1 MKFQVPL
8 YCEKQPGENKA
19 PVSYLVRPLFFALP
33 EQRREDLS
41 RAITALNACLRE
53 ELQGLAARQWHDEL
67 SEWAFSP
74 ALREEKIEINVGF
87 RKRTAKSD
95 FLIVS
100 YEHENLR
107 IAFTPKLPDLFF
119 SVRRGETIET
129 RAHDVLERYF
139 KKLEREEG
147 DEAPDP
153 REFAIKGQAWLS
165 TMEIR
170 VETDAVYKPPAQQ
183 QQAARGE
190 FQFKG
195 GLAELQKTGRNLDA
209 LFPDE
214 IERAVQREAEVSEL
228 AKAIDAPD
236 FRPALLLGPRGCGK
250 SAILHEYVART
261 CEARRKSAVSQQGV
275 WLLNPQRLISGMS
288 YVGQWENRL
297 HAIIAIAKERKFVLA
312 FDDLVGL
319 FKAGQTSQSRLSV
332 AHLLKPYME
341 KRELRVIGETTPE
354 QFRVLQELDRGF
366 ADLFHVIPVREPSED
381 GNLSILIEV
390 MRRLEAQHE
399 CRFDPGVIPAV
410 VDLQARYVR
419 DSAFPGKAAGFLRQ
433 LAARYRRKE
442 IGRAETLD
450 EFKAVSGLSVA
461 FLDERIRLER
471 ATITDALKQDVIGQD
486 HAVNLLADTV
496 MLAKARLNDQGRP
509 LGSFLFLGPTGVG
522 KTQMAK
528 SIAKTL
534 FGDEARLVRFDMNEY
549 VSGHA
554 VSRLT
559 GSFHEP
565 EGLLTGAIRRQPFC
579 VLLFDEI
586 EKCHPD
592 AYDLLLQ
599 VLGEARL
606 TDALGRTADF
616 SNTIIILTSNL
627 GVREADGGV
636 GFKGHEERG
645 APAYVK
651 AAERFFRPE
660 FFNRLD
666 HIVPFGRLPRA
677 EVERIVHVLI
687 RNVFSREG
695 LSRRK
700 CVLRIEREALKRVV
714 DEGYHPKLGARALKR
729 AIERLVTRPLSA
741 SLARLK
747 PDVPTLITLAVHPS
761 TGSGRGGDS
770 VRARLQ
776 PFVDAAPPAGSV
788 AALGELDA
796 NEALALMDAALDEA
810 NAALEE
816 LRPRG
821 AISGSSIAPS
831 HRAYFAIKAQ
841 AEKVGKIADRIER
854 GIDDD
859 TKERVRK
866 SARAGRSRRD
876 RLEYAG
882 RRAWGEF
889 CSASDLRE
897 FLEQAAQERA
907 EGDAGATYMSP
918 LQEAAL
924 LRLLVRKHDAR
935 ESRWLLHL
943 EALNGALA
951 SPAPIVAANEQALLK
966 EAFELETREVETGNP
981 RARALLFSG
990 VLAGEFVP
998 REAGVHLFVLEGEL
1012 APVAA
1017 RVVKLKPGE
1026 RPERALKRLP
1036 EDVGQVVRVHHG
1048 NGLCMDLRSGI
1059 VTRTEPGIG
1068 ARRSFVLSLLP
1079 IGEDE
1084 EE

>member
-1 MKFQVPL
+1 MKLNVPL

-19 PVSYLVRPLFFALP
+19 PVSYLVRPLFFTEP

-41 RAITALNACLRE
+41 RAITALNARLRE
-53 ELQGLAARQWHDEL
+53 ELQSLAAQPWHEVL
-67 SEWAFSP
+67 AEWAFAP
-74 ALREEKIEINVGF
+74 ALREDKVEITLDF

-119 SVRRGETIET
+119 SVRRGETIEA
-129 RAHDVLERYF
+129 RARDVLQRYF

-147 DEAPDP
+147 EDAPDP
-153 REFAIKGQAWLS
+153 REFSIKGQAWLS

-170 VETDAVYKPPAQQ
+170 VETDSVYKPPAQQ

-209 LFPDE
+209 LYPDE
-214 IERAVQREAEVSEL
+214 IDRAVQCEAEVTEL

-261 CEARRKSAVSQQGV
+261 CEARRKGAVSQQGV

-332 AHLLKPYME
+332 AHLLKPYIE
-341 KRELRVIGETTPE
+341 KRELRVIGEATPE

-399 CRFDPGVIPAV
+399 CRFSPDVIPTV

-419 DSAFPGKAAGFLRQ
+419 DSAFPGKAAGFMRQ

-442 IGRAETLD
+442 IGRSETLD

-534 FGDEARLVRFDMNEY
+534 FGDEARLVRFDMNEF

-559 GSFHEP
+559 GSFNEP

-636 GFKGHEERG
+636 GFKGHDERG

-666 HIVPFGRLPRA
+666 HIVPFGRLPRN
-677 EVERIVHVLI
+677 EVEKIVHVLI
-687 RNVFSREG
+687 RNVFAREG

-747 PDVPTLITLAVHPS
+747 PDVPTLITLAVH
-761 TGSGRGGDS
+761 GDS
-770 VRARLQ
+770 VRAQLK
-776 PFVDAAPPAGSV
+776 PFVDAMPPGGSV

-796 NEALALMDAALDEA
+796 KEALALMDAALEEA

-816 LRPRG
+816 LRPKG
-821 AISGSSIAPS
+821 TISGSSIEPK

-897 FLEQAAQERA
+897 FLEQAALDRA

-924 LRLLVRKHDAR
+924 LRLLVRKHDKR
-935 ESRWLLHL
+935 ESRWLLHM

-951 SPAPIVAANEQALLK
+951 SPAPIVAANELALFK
-966 EAFELETREVETGNP
+966 EAFDLEASEVETGQP
-981 RARALLFSG
+981 RSRALVLSG
-990 VLAGEFVP
+990 ALADEWVP
-998 REAGVHLFVLEGEL
+998 REAGVHLFVIEGEL
-1012 APVAA
+1012 APVAVSA
-1017 RVVKLKPGE
+1017 IKLKPGE
-1026 RPERALKRLP
+1026 KPERALKRLP
-1036 EDVGQVVRVHHG
+1036 DEVGQVVRVHHG
-1048 NGLCMDLRSGI
+1048 NGLCMDLRSGV

-1068 ARRSFVLSLLP
+1068 ARRSFMLSLLP
-1079 IGEDE
+1079 IGDDE